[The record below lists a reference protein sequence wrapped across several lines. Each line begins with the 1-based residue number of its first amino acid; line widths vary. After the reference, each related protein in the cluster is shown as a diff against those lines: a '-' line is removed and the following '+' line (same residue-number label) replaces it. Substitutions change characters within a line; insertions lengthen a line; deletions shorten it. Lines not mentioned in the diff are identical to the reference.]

1 MSKRIGIACGAG
13 ALMLASVVPAQEIK
27 MRTPPEADVLQVAG
41 HPVAGHAVAGPTFEF
56 ISSEM
61 GVAGKVV
68 KGAPYSADAV
78 TETTQ
83 KLADGNRISRKNS
96 TALYRDKE
104 GRTRREITFNGIGPW
119 ASSAD
124 VPEKVVFIHDPVAG
138 VSYSLNEKDKTARKT
153 DGNAMFFSFA
163 STARGPMPA
172 GETRR
177 FEREITSEKI
187 MATTATR
194 TVGIGGAVAGAG
206 PVAAAGSVAGIR
218 VAGPDMK
225 NAKTESLGKRN
236 IEGVQAE
243 GTRTTWTIAA
253 GEIGNDLPI
262 EIVSERWYSPEL
274 ESVVMT
280 RQSDPR
286 MGETIYKL
294 TNLRRGDPAPQIFEV
309 PSDYKIVTE
318 ELPKKIFKVRT
329 DEK

>member
-1 MSKRIGIACGAG
+1 MF
-13 ALMLASVVPAQEIK
+13 ASVAPAQEIK
-27 MRTPPEADVLQVAG
+27 TRTAETDVLHVTG
-41 HPVAGHAVAGPTFEF
+41 HAVAGHAVAGPTFEF

-83 KLADGNRISRKNS
+83 KLGDGNRISRKNS

-124 VPEKVVFIHDPVAG
+124 VPGKIVFIHDPVAG

-153 DGNAMFFSFA
+153 EGNTMFFSVA
-163 STARGPMPA
+163 SDAPGPVPPA

-177 FEREITSEKI
+177 FERQIMSEKI
-187 MATTATR
+187 ISTTATH
-194 TVGIGGAVAGAG
+194 TGGAGG
-206 PVAAAGSVAGIR
+206 RVAASGHVAGIR
-218 VAGPDMK
+218 VPDPNMK

-236 IEGVQAE
+236 IEGIQAE

-274 ESVVMT
+274 QSVVMT

-294 TNLRRGDPAPQIFEV
+294 TNLRRGDPSPQMFEV

-318 ELPKKIFKVRT
+318 KIPKKIISV